1 MLLSFGGFFGGGGGG
16 EGVKGF
22 FLAENRQLFM

>member
-1 MLLSFGGFFGGGGGG
+1 MLLSFIFGGVRGG

-22 FLAENRQLFM
+22 FLTENRQLFM

>member
-1 MLLSFGGFFGGGGGG
+1 MLLSFLGFFGGGG

-22 FLAENRQLFM
+22 FFAENRQLFM